1 MGQDTHQTPDSKPKI
16 NSETGHQIRQLL
28 AARCMIAVSLLF
40 ILAFFYFYPLPKV
53 QSGMLLAAALLQT
66 LLLLAQWRMT
76 HTRASHSA
84 QVGFQIMGDMLLV
97 SVLVFV
103 TGGLDSPFALLFG
116 LLIIAAGTQVEVML
130 PLTVALAASA
140 CYLASIYMAA
150 WYHRHA
156 ISVNESL
163 TALMQVSAFL
173 LAGGVMAYIARR
185 QQRLVVEGSRVVRLH
200 HKLETLHGQVMETMH
215 DGVLVLDEACY
226 ISDCNRA
233 ACSMLGEGAD
243 IRGGRLSR
251 IIHLPVRLQEFLEKG
266 RGRACRCEY
275 EKQGRILLMMATPMP
290 AGDDQAKWLLSMV
303 DITDTRHLER
313 KLAAQER
320 LAAMGRMAAM
330 LAHEIR
336 NPLQSIGQ
344 AVDILSDG
352 QSCQR
357 REVSH
362 IMREEVRRLDHLVS
376 DMLDYAQPL
385 QPRPER
391 AVISDII
398 HAAVRQVDARGE
410 MGIHLHC
417 RIDEMDVDTDHLRLV
432 LDNLL
437 RNAIHVSPEKGS
449 ICIHFNMAGRGQWKL
464 EVMDAG
470 GGVPEAMKTHLFE
483 PFVSSKPDGTGLGL
497 ATAWQVCQSNGWK
510 IAVSDV
516 GEKGERKGAIFTVS
530 GAVHASGDGS
540 EGGDIGQRIIG

>member
-1 MGQDTHQTPDSKPKI
+1 MGQGISSQPET
-16 NSETGHQIRQLL
+16 NSETSHQIKHLL
-28 AARCMIAVSLLF
+28 AARCIIAALLLF

-66 LLLLAQWRMT
+66 LLLLAQWWMM
-76 HTRASHSA
+76 HTRVSHSA
-84 QVGFQIMGDMLLV
+84 QVGFQILGDMLLV

-116 LLIIAAGTQVEVML
+116 LLIIAVGTQTEVML
-130 PLTVALAASA
+130 ALTVALAASG
-140 CYLASIYMAA
+140 CYLGSIYMAA
-150 WYHRHA
+150 WYNEHA

-185 QQRLVVEGSRVVRLH
+185 QRHMIVEGSRVVRLH
-200 HKLETLHGQVMETMH
+200 RELKTLHGQVMETMH
-215 DGVLVLDEACY
+215 DGVLILDEACY
-226 ISDCNRA
+226 ISDCNKA
-233 ACSMLGEGAD
+233 ACSMLAEDAD
-243 IRGGRLSR
+243 IRGKRLSQSM
-251 IIHLPVRLQEFLEKG
+251 HLPVRLQEFFENG
-266 RGRACRCEY
+266 RRRTCRCEY
-275 EKQGRILLMMATPMP
+275 EKQGRILFIMATQMP
-290 AGDDQAKWLLSMV
+290 AGDEQAKWLLSMV
-303 DITDTRHLER
+303 DITGMRHLER

-344 AVDILSDG
+344 AVEILSDG
-352 QSCQR
+352 QSHQR

-385 QPRPER
+385 HPKPER
-391 AVISDII
+391 VVISDVI
-398 HAAVRQVDARGE
+398 HAAVRRVDVRGE
-410 MGIHLHC
+410 MGIHSHC
-417 RIDEMDVDTDHLRLV
+417 TSDEMDIDTDHLRLV

-449 ICIHFNMAGRGQWKL
+449 IRIHFDMAGHGQWKL
-464 EVMDAG
+464 EVVDAG
-470 GGVPEAMKTHLFE
+470 GGVSETMRKHLFE

-510 IAVSDV
+510 IAVDNV
-516 GEKGERKGAIFTVS
+516 EEKGERKGAIFTVS
-530 GAVHASGDGS
+530 GAVHALDDGS
-540 EGGDIGQRIIG
+540 EGGDIGQCIIG